1 MIAKWWTSL
10 SHIDKSIKGVQNFFF
25 LWWELLGFTLTILL
39 QHIAA
44 LIIFVIIHYIP
55 ITYLSY
61 NWKFIPFD
69 CFYTVPPPATLT
81 SGSHKYGLFFY
92 EFVCFWSMI
101 ALWYYVSSC
110 YTIKWC
116 NISTCFK
123 MITMVSLVTICHHT
137 KIIHSYWPYSAHC
150 TCRNCD
156 SFIFVLQL
164 EAGVSQS
171 PSPIPF
177 LPRPP
182 QLSSF
187 WQPPICS
194 LYL

>member
-1 MIAKWWTSL
+1 VVRTLRIYFNNFVTAYS
-10 SHIDKSIKGVQNFFF
+10 SINYICHY
-25 LWWELLGFTLTILL
+25 TL
-39 QHIAA
+39 HS
-44 LIIFVIIHYIP
+44 Y
-55 ITYLSY
+55 YLSY

-69 CFYTVPPPATLT
+69 CFYTIPPSATLT

-182 QLSSF
+182 STVFFLATTNLFSVSITLF
-187 WQPPICS
+187 LFCCICS
-194 LYL
+194 FVFLFF